1 MIKNILVC
9 IILAATV
16 QAVDFE
22 AGVYDLEDEF
32 KNIPDNI
39 GIEEV
44 RFNFKLTNW
53 LFQGFERGLYND
65 STIMIDEDCFGEYYV
80 KKINE
85 LEYI

>member
-1 MIKNILVC
+1 MFRSILIS
-9 IILAATV
+9 IIFAISV
-16 QAVDFE
+16 KAVDFE

-53 LFQGFERGLYND
+53 LF
-65 STIMIDEDCFGEYYV
+65 
-80 KKINE
+80 
-85 LEYI
+85 